1 MGGGGGYSTMGC
13 WDPRTPSLHHYR
25 ISDYLVLEGPNHH
38 TIDQSTINN
47 TLFTTQI
54 L

>member
-1 MGGGGGYSTMGC
+1 MGEGGYSTMGC
-13 WDPRTPSLHHYR
+13 WDPRTPSLHHYH
-25 ISDYLVLEGPNHH
+25 ISDYLIEGPNHH

>member
-1 MGGGGGYSTMGC
+1 MGGGGYSTMGR